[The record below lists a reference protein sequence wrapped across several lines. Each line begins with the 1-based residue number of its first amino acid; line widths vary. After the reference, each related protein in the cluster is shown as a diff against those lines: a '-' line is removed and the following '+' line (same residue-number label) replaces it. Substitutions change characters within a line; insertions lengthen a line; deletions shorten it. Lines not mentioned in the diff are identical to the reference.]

1 MKKMI
6 VIAMAVLLAASTA
19 VFAAEKG
26 AMDAKCAE
34 HMKMMKKDCPMK
46 MAEGNKMCG
55 MCGLKADFKVKNT
68 KKGAVIEITSVK
80 DGDTAAAIQEKAKM
94 CVEMMNVKTA
104 AAATDDEEVICPV
117 MGTKMKKSKAYSSTE
132 YKGKMYYFCCAG
144 CPEMFK
150 KDPEKYIN
158 K

>member
-6 VIAMAVLLAASTA
+6 VIAMAVMLAASTA
-19 VFAAEKG
+19 VFAAEKDS
-26 AMDAKCAE
+26 MDAKCAE

-55 MCGLKADFKVKNT
+55 LCGLKADFKVKNT
-68 KKGAVIEITSVK
+68 KKGVIIEITSVK
-80 DGDTAAAIQEKAKM
+80 DGDTAEAIQEKAKM
-94 CVEMMNVKTA
+94 CTEMMNKQSASA
-104 AAATDDEEVICPV
+104 AADDEEVICPV
-117 MGTKMKKSKAYSSTE
+117 MGTKIKKSKAYSSME

-144 CPEMFK
+144 CPEKFK

>member
-1 MKKMI
+1 
-6 VIAMAVLLAASTA
+6 
-19 VFAAEKG
+19 
-26 AMDAKCAE
+26 
-34 HMKMMKKDCPMK
+34 
-46 MAEGNKMCG
+46 
-55 MCGLKADFKVKNT
+55 
-68 KKGAVIEITSVK
+68 
-80 DGDTAAAIQEKAKM
+80 
-94 CVEMMNVKTA
+94 MNVKTA